1 MKQLGDSQNF
11 LIRNMAVCFV
21 GLCVSVLVDC
31 VRNLAHGLGLTSAPH
46 PVSFGLY
53 QISAALF
60 FGFFLV
66 ISAIEFFLYYY
77 PKDWE

>member
-1 MKQLGDSQNF
+1 M
-11 LIRNMAVCFV
+11 LI
-21 GLCVSVLVDC
+21 DC

-53 QISAALF
+53 QILAAFF
-60 FGFFLV
+60 FGFFLA